1 MLTTVCRAN
10 GAELGFSPYYYYT
23 ASLHAGDHT
32 KKEVSMMVKN
42 GNTAVHL
49 AVAELTGKEVKTLV
63 GEYLKDTGTAFQ
75 VTTGYE
81 LPVASGMK
89 LILNKTDSGYALKDI
104 EVDGSPIRDDAVFK
118 VLLST
123 EFNSLFAR
131 VLPEHELPLKLDK
144 TLSADWTALICDGVQ
159 PAAAE
164 DYIEIR

>member
-1 MLTTVCRAN
+1 MFVENIFENRFQHV
-10 GAELGFSPYYYYT
+10 E
-23 ASLHAGDHT
+23 
-32 KKEVSMMVKN
+32 
-42 GNTAVHL
+42 
-49 AVAELTGKEVKTLV
+49 ELTRMG
-63 GEYLKDTGTAFQ
+63 A
-75 VTTGYE
+75 
-81 LPVASGMK
+81 
-89 LILNKTDSGYALKDI
+89 DI
-104 EVDGSPIRDDAVFK
+104 EVDGSPIRDDAIFK